1 MKIEYGILL
10 VVVVALLL
18 GGCASNLSGE
28 SFSREEARKVQ
39 KVRFAVVEHVRDVII
54 EGTKTP
60 VGAAAG
66 AVVGSIAGSSMGN
79 GKGSSVGAVLGS
91 VLGGVAGAVVEEEVT
106 KKQGVEVTV
115 KMDNGE
121 IFAIVQQATKNEI
134 FSVGEKVR
142 VLSRRGVMRVTH

>member
-1 MKIEYGILL
+1 MKIEYGVLL
-10 VVVVALLL
+10 VVAVALLL

-28 SFSREEARKVQ
+28 SFSREEARKAQ

-66 AVVGSIAGSSMGN
+66 AVVGSIAGSTLGD
-79 GKGSSVGAVLGS
+79 GKGSKIGAVLGS
-91 VLGGVAGAVVEEEVT
+91 VVGGVAGAATEEAVT
-106 KKQGVEVTV
+106 KRQGVEVTV

-121 IFAIVQQATKNEI
+121 IFAIVQQATKNET
-134 FSVGEKVR
+134 FAVGDKVR